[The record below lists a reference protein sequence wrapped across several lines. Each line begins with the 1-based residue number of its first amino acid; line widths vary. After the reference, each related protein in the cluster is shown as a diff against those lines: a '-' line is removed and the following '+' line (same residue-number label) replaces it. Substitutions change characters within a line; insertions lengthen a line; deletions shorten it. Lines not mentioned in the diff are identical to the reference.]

1 MSHTHHVAINWRPSW
16 Y

>member
-1 MSHTHHVAINWRPSW
+1 MSHTHHLAINWRPSW